1 MLEGFNSAKAGYNY
15 VQIASCYISMGLD
28 YLITLDLTIKLPLS
42 INVLAKRWKRTYFY
56 QLANYTR
63 GLFVFRR

>member
-28 YLITLDLTIKLPLS
+28 YLIPLPLS
-42 INVLAKRWKRTYFY
+42 INILAKRWKRTYFY